1 MVEEV
6 PCWLLECFPE
16 TRSEDWILHGK
27 GWVHATACLSD
38 DAEDEEG
45 VMLVEGVAIGPMTT
59 VGEGIVLDSGVV
71 IGSGVTI
78 GSNVMVGEEATVGDG
93 VTIGDRASIRPF
105 VHLGAGVI
113 LEEGATVHGSLT
125 AGSWPSSPLF
135 IQGSRGPVWHSG
147 PGEICVDRSS
157 QTVAWWRVNGTAFL
171 ERSNYTFD
179 QITEYQ
185 FYLWMIMRRDAVLF
199 PDDVEAATPSK

>member
-1 MVEEV
+1 MVEEA

-16 TRSEDWILHGK
+16 TRPEHWILFGK
-27 GWVHATACLSD
+27 GWVHATASLCN

-45 VMLVEGVAIGPMTT
+45 VMLVEGVAIGPMTA

-78 GSNVMVGEEATVGDG
+78 GSNVMIGEEATVGNG

-105 VHLGAGVI
+105 VHLGAGVSI
-113 LEEGATVHGSLT
+113 AGDVTVHGSLT
-125 AGSWPSSPLF
+125 AGTWPTSPLF

-157 QTVAWWRVNGTAFL
+157 QSVAWWRINGTGYF

-179 QITEYQ
+179 QISEYQ
-185 FYLWMIMRRDAVLF
+185 FYLWMIMRRDSALF
-199 PDDVEAATPSK
+199 PEHVNAATPSL

>member
-1 MVEEV
+1 MIDVA

-16 TRSEDWILHGK
+16 TRSEDWIHHGK
-27 GWVHATACLSD
+27 GWVHATASLRD
-38 DAEDEEG
+38 EAEDEEE

-59 VGEGIVLDSGVV
+59 IGEGIVLDSGVV
-71 IGSGVTI
+71 LGAGVTI
-78 GSNVMVGEEATVGDG
+78 GCNVMIGEEATVGNG

-105 VHLGAGVI
+105 VHLGAGVSI
-113 LEEGATVHGSLT
+113 ADDVTVYGSLT

-157 QTVAWWRVNGTAFL
+157 QTVAWWRVNGTDFL

-199 PDDVEAATPSK
+199 PEYAETAMPCK